1 MARTVVCL
9 FILVTVAACQTT
21 RSFDAGKRV
30 TQNLV
35 ILAEDG
41 DRDSIHGNN
50 QINRRVL
57 NVLSTQIS
65 EYGFNVFDETA
76 ISFNRAPKTTN
87 RRSNEE
93 LLESARSF
101 DRPLIDTIVFFTV
114 FTESRKKA
122 HTNEIGVRIIAR
134 LVNTRSGQILGTFE
148 LTEESN
154 LDPNCIGD
162 CYAERVGDMAVI
174 LGREVADILGQK
186 LSLRFSHEPIYRGDE
201 SSIRGIT
208 MTFEEFN
215 VFETEDIKSYLK
227 IFSGY
232 KSYQLLSSFHRH
244 MELWYETSISH
255 SKLKQNL
262 NRMFTELEIKARIT
276 YSGNSYK
283 IRRIIPPSSALRR
296 APNYRW

>member
-9 FILVTVAACQTT
+9 CILITVAACQTT
-21 RSFDAGKRV
+21 GSFDAGERA
-30 TQNLV
+30 THNLV

-50 QINRRVL
+50 HINRLVL
-57 NVLSTQIS
+57 NALSTQIS

-76 ISFNRAPKTTN
+76 ISFNRRPKTTN
-87 RRSNEE
+87 RRSYGE

-101 DRPLIDTIVFFTV
+101 DRPLIDTVVFFTV
-114 FTESRKKA
+114 FTGSRKEA
-122 HTNEIGVRIIAR
+122 HTNEIRVRVIAR

-148 LTEESN
+148 LAEESN
-154 LDPNCIGD
+154 LAPNCIGD
-162 CYAERVGDMAVI
+162 CYAERVSDMAVI
-174 LGREVADILGQK
+174 LGREVADVLGQK
-186 LSLRFSHEPIYRGDE
+186 LSLRFSREPAYHGDE
-201 SSIRGIT
+201 SSVRGVT

-215 VFETEDIKSYLK
+215 VFEREDIKSYLK

-255 SKLKQNL
+255 SKLNRNL
-262 NRMFTELEIKARIT
+262 NRMFTELEIKARVT
-276 YSGNSYK
+276 YSENSYK

-296 APNYRW
+296 APNYKW